1 MSLLNK
7 GSRKDLNSA
16 QYYKDLIAKVFFEWR
31 PRLGAAPNKSGW
43 DPIFKKQIPSRREIL
58 MARDAMIQDIAT
70 EARIFG
76 IDLKLGETDEP
87 YVSPFSGEE
96 GK

>member
-1 MSLLNK
+1 MVFTDK
-7 GSRKDLNSA
+7 KKDSNLASH
-16 QYYKDLIAKVFFEWR
+16 YKEMIAKTFQQWR
-31 PRLGAAPNKSGW
+31 PRIAAAPAKNGW
-43 DPIFKKQIPSRREIL
+43 DQVFKTQIPSRREIL